1 MQLTSFKKSILIF
14 STSFLLIIASV
25 SAHAYEDSTSTNLKF
40 SVLVTAQSSGSLEAM
55 VVDDGSWFT
64 KRKLVHTAVLV
75 NHPNGDFLFDS
86 GIGREY
92 KDQMSVFNFFE
103 QQLFKI
109 ENIQPA
115 RDQLE
120 QSNYDFTNL
129 FAVIPSHMHWDHA
142 SGLEDFKDVPIWL
155 QEISHEEA
163 KLGEPPG
170 FLISQYDDAGLIW
183 HYLTLN
189 NSDYE
194 GFSKSLDV
202 FKDGSVILVDLS
214 GHTHGQLGMFLNL
227 PSGQRYLFIGDTT
240 WSQLGV
246 VNNKPRP
253 GFVDWLVHVDTDY
266 ELNSAVIDQVHK
278 LSLSKPDIV
287 IVPAHDELVVQT
299 LPVFPEFS
307 K

>member
-1 MQLTSFKKSILIF
+1 MQLSFFKKSILNSSI
-14 STSFLLIIASV
+14 SFLFIIASV
-25 SAHAYEDSTSTNLKF
+25 FTHANEDSTSANLKF
-40 SVLVTAQSSGSLEAM
+40 SVLVTAESSGSLEAM

-75 NHPNGDFLFDS
+75 NHHKGDFLFDS

-92 KDQMSVFNFFE
+92 EDQMSAFNVFE

-109 ENIQPA
+109 ENVRPA

-120 QSNYDFTNL
+120 QSKYDFTKL
-129 FAVIPSHMHWDHA
+129 YAVIPSHMHWDHA
-142 SGLEDFKDVPIWL
+142 SGLEDFKEVPVWL
-155 QEISHEEA
+155 QEVSHEEA

-170 FLISQYDDAGLIW
+170 FLASQYDDAGLTW
-183 HYLTLN
+183 KYLTLN
-189 NSDYE
+189 KAVYE

-253 GFVDWLVHVDTDY
+253 VFVDWLVHVDTDY
-266 ELNSAVIDQVHK
+266 ELNSAVIDQLHK
-278 LSLSKPDIV
+278 LSLSKPDLV
-287 IVPAHDELVVQT
+287 IVPAHDELVVKT
-299 LPVFPEFS
+299 LPIFPEFS